1 MAITI
6 HEQPPWPNVTKT
18 NLVFNVSSD
27 KSTQPQM
34 RYVFDIH
41 GYFSDEFFGFCKT
54 LISYVCT
61 IIFEESFSRTY
72 QWTVESTVNFD
83 FHFALRKWISIF
95 SAKTRIEANRS
106 CDNFEIEVRFRKTS
120 ISDNT

>member
-1 MAITI
+1 MCCSQPSKRKIRHHPHGFI
-6 HEQPPWPNVTKT
+6 EQV
-18 NLVFNVSSD
+18 VSGE
-27 KSTQPQM
+27 
-34 RYVFDIH
+34 V
-41 GYFSDEFFGFCKT
+41 FGFCKT
-54 LISYVCT
+54 LILYVCT

-72 QWTVESTVNFD
+72 QWSVESTVNFD
-83 FHFALRKWISIF
+83 FHFALRKWISRF